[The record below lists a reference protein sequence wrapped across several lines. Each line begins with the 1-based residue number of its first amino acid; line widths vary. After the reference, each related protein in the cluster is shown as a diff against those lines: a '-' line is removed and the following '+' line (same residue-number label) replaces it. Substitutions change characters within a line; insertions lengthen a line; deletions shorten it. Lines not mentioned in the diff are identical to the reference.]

1 MLPEPWGHPRTLNHQ
16 GEGCS
21 EPPTA
26 PFSPSQQKQATAATS
41 IHPAGGGISSRATQK
56 NDPKI
61 TDFST
66 DLNQGRFALQRLPT
80 HVLPLLPEVG
90 SSLEVARGSS
100 GQAESGRWFAF
111 RGPSER
117 WKRRCQERCH
127 RQLWGIERRFPSYG
141 RAQTLPEI
149 Y

>member
-1 MLPEPWGHPRTLNHQ
+1 MLRAPHSPIFTFTAEASNGRHLHPS
-16 GEGCS
+16 CW
-21 EPPTA
+21 
-26 PFSPSQQKQATAATS
+26 
-41 IHPAGGGISSRATQK
+41 GGGISSRATQK

-66 DLNQGRFALQRLPT
+66 DLNQGWFALQSLPP
-80 HVLPLLPEVG
+80 HILPLLPEVG

-127 RQLWGIERRFPSYG
+127 RQLRGIERRFPSYG
-141 RAQTLPEI
+141 RARTLPEI